1 MAHDGIRRWKN
12 NSDYEGVVKRGKYWK
27 SLNRTELTI
36 QLQVDMMKRSTARK
50 SETTNKGV
58 RRKRRG
64 SVSPNSRPSRTR
76 STEGMTGSC
85 DVCGGASWD
94 SDNIRGETICSDC
107 GYVAVENMIDPGAE
121 WVNHSNGDDRS
132 RVGAPSTLTLSD
144 KGLSTEIRRSDLT
157 SGGARKHGLS
167 GKSLRDWR
175 RRQRIDQRSKTRDS
189 RSRNL
194 ASAMQFIRDRGDLTP
209 QIEQES
215 ASLYRHSVE
224 RGLVTGRSIRGVS
237 AACVYIAAREAKV
250 PRKIEEIAKS
260 FDMESEVEVKELK
273 RTIRLVAR
281 HLGTHHITGP
291 EEYFEKFHSDLG
303 LPPHVLGQARD
314 LWEKVNESLIWQ
326 GKKPS
331 GIAGVVLY
339 WASQNSTSPRTQSEV
354 CKVSGISEV
363 TLRGLLKILN
373 QMIKN

>member
-1 MAHDGIRRWKN
+1 MLAM
-12 NSDYEGVVKRGKYWK
+12 
-27 SLNRTELTI
+27 TI
-36 QLQVDMMKRSTARK
+36 QLEVDMMKRSAAGK
-50 SETTNKGV
+50 SNVSNKSKSRDKRTVISTNA
-58 RRKRRG
+58 
-64 SVSPNSRPSRTR
+64 RPSRAR
-76 STEGMTGSC
+76 STESMAGSC
-85 DVCGGASWD
+85 EVCGETSWD
-94 SDNIRGETICSDC
+94 ADNIRGETICSNC
-107 GYVAVENMIDPGAE
+107 GYVASENMIDPGAE

-167 GKSLRDWR
+167 GKALRDWR

-194 ASAMQFIRDRGDLTP
+194 SVAMQFIRDRGDLPP
-209 QIEQES
+209 QIEQEA

-224 RGLVTGRSIRGVS
+224 RGLVTGRSIRGVT
-237 AACVYIAAREAKV
+237 AACVYIAAREAKI
-250 PRKIEEIAKS
+250 PRKIEDIGMA
-260 FDMESEVEVKELK
+260 FDMISDIEVKELK

-281 HLGTHHITGP
+281 NLGPHHITGP

-303 LPPHVLGQARD
+303 LPPEVLGGAREIWSQVKDD
-314 LWEKVNESLIWQ
+314 LSWQ

-331 GIAGVVLY
+331 GIAGVGLY
-339 WASQNSTSPRTQSEV
+339 YASQNSTSSRTQSEV
-354 CKVSGISEV
+354 CKVCGISEV

-373 QMIKN
+373 KMIIQ

>member
-1 MAHDGIRRWKN
+1 M
-12 NSDYEGVVKRGKYWK
+12 
-27 SLNRTELTI
+27 
-36 QLQVDMMKRSTARK
+36 
-50 SETTNKGV
+50 
-58 RRKRRG
+58 
-64 SVSPNSRPSRTR
+64 
-76 STEGMTGSC
+76 
-85 DVCGGASWD
+85 
-94 SDNIRGETICSDC
+94 
-107 GYVAVENMIDPGAE
+107 
-121 WVNHSNGDDRS
+121 
-132 RVGAPSTLTLSD
+132 
-144 KGLSTEIRRSDLT
+144 
-157 SGGARKHGLS
+157 S
-167 GKSLRDWR
+167 GKALRDWR

-194 ASAMQFIRDRGDLTP
+194 SSAMQYIRDRGDLTP
-209 QIEQES
+209 QIEQEA

-250 PRKIEEIAKS
+250 PRRIEDVAKA
-260 FDMESEVEVKELK
+260 FDMVSNVEIKELK

-281 HLGTHHITGP
+281 NLGTHHITGP

-303 LPPHVLGQARD
+303 LPPYVLGEARD
-314 LWEKVNESLIWQ
+314 LWNTVKDDLSWQ

-339 WASQNSTSPRTQSEV
+339 RASQNSTSPRTQSEV

-373 QMIKN
+373 QMVAQ

>member
-1 MAHDGIRRWKN
+1 MLAMI
-12 NSDYEGVVKRGKYWK
+12 
-27 SLNRTELTI
+27 I
-36 QLQVDMMKRSTARK
+36 QLEVDMMKSGTAVKSNISIKSTSSNQRTVI
-50 SETTNKGV
+50 STNA
-58 RRKRRG
+58 
-64 SVSPNSRPSRTR
+64 RPSRAR
-76 STEGMTGSC
+76 STENMAGSC
-85 DVCGGASWD
+85 EVCGETSWD
-94 SDNIRGETICSDC
+94 TDNIRGETICSNC
-107 GYVAVENMIDPGAE
+107 GFVASENMIDPGAE

-167 GKSLRDWR
+167 GKALRDWR

-194 ASAMQFIRDRGDLTP
+194 SVAMQFIRDRGDLPP
-209 QIEQES
+209 QIEQEA
-215 ASLYRHSVE
+215 ASLYRHSVA
-224 RGLVTGRSIRGVS
+224 RGLVTGRSIRGVT
-237 AACVYIAAREAKV
+237 AACVYIAAREAKI
-250 PRKIEEIAKS
+250 PRKIEDIGMA
-260 FDMESEVEVKELK
+260 FDMISDIEVKELK

-281 HLGTHHITGP
+281 NLGTHHITGP

-303 LPPHVLGQARD
+303 LPPEVLGGAREIWSQVKDD
-314 LWEKVNESLIWQ
+314 LSWQ

-339 WASQNSTSPRTQSEV
+339 YASQNSTSSRTQSEV

-373 QMIKN
+373 KMIIQ

>member
-1 MAHDGIRRWKN
+1 MMKKSTA
-12 NSDYEGVVKRGKYWK
+12 GKYGVNNE
-27 SLNRTELTI
+27 SLSSKKGRAI
-36 QLQVDMMKRSTARK
+36 ST
-50 SETTNKGV
+50 S
-58 RRKRRG
+58 
-64 SVSPNSRPSRTR
+64 SRPSRAR
-76 STEGMTGSC
+76 STEGMAGSC
-85 DVCGGASWD
+85 EVCGGVSWD
-94 SDNIRGETICSDC
+94 ADNIRGETVCSDC
-107 GYVAVENMIDPGAE
+107 GYVATENMIDPGAE

-167 GKSLRDWR
+167 GKALRDWR

-194 ASAMQFIRDRGDLTP
+194 SVAMQFIRDRGDLPP
-209 QIEQES
+209 QIEQEA

-224 RGLVTGRSIRGVS
+224 RGLVTGRSIRGVT
-237 AACVYIAAREAKV
+237 AACVYIAAREAKL
-250 PRKIEEIAKS
+250 PRKIEDIGES
-260 FDMESEVEVKELK
+260 FDMISDVEVKELK

-281 HLGTHHITGP
+281 NLGTHHITGP

-303 LPPHVLGQARD
+303 LPPEVLGGARD
-314 LWEKVNESLIWQ
+314 IWSRVKDDLSWQ

-331 GIAGVVLY
+331 GIAGVILY
-339 WASQNSTSPRTQSEV
+339 YASQNSTSSRTQSEV
-354 CKVSGISEV
+354 CSVSGISEV

-373 QMIKN
+373 RMIDPK

>member
-1 MAHDGIRRWKN
+1 M
-12 NSDYEGVVKRGKYWK
+12 
-27 SLNRTELTI
+27 TI
-36 QLQVDMMKRSTARK
+36 QLQVDKMERRTASRKNEPSSSSESKR
-50 SETTNKGV
+50 
-58 RRKRRG
+58 RRG
-64 SVSPNSRPSRTR
+64 SLSTGRRPSKSRG
-76 STEGMTGSC
+76 TEAISGSC
-85 DVCGGASWD
+85 EICGGISWD
-94 SDNIRGETICSDC
+94 SDDVRGETSCSDC
-107 GYVAVENMIDPGAE
+107 GFVASEKMIDPGAE
-121 WVNHSNGDDRS
+121 WVNHSDGNDRS

-167 GKSLRDWR
+167 GKALRDWR

-194 ASAMQFIRDRGDLTP
+194 ASAMQFIRDRGDLP
-209 QIEQES
+209 SQIEQEA
-215 ASLYRHSVE
+215 ASLYRNSVE

-237 AACVYIAAREAKV
+237 AACVYIAAREAKI
-250 PRKIEEIAKS
+250 PRKIEEIAES
-260 FDMESEVEVKELK
+260 FDMVSDVETKELK

-281 HLGTHHITGP
+281 NLGTHHITGP
-291 EEYFEKFHSDLG
+291 DEYFEKFHSDLG
-303 LPPHVLGQARD
+303 LPPMVLGKARD
-314 LWEKVNESLIWQ
+314 LWATVKEDLSWQ

-331 GIAGVVLY
+331 GIAGVILY

-373 QMIKN
+373 QMIES

>member
-1 MAHDGIRRWKN
+1 
-12 NSDYEGVVKRGKYWK
+12 
-27 SLNRTELTI
+27 
-36 QLQVDMMKRSTARK
+36 MMKRGTAREFKTSIK
-50 SETTNKGV
+50 SIGG
-58 RRKRRG
+58 KRGRG
-64 SVSPNSRPSRTR
+64 ISTSSRPSRVR
-76 STEGMTGSC
+76 STEAMTGSC
-85 DVCGGASWD
+85 EVCDGTSWD
-94 SDNIRGETICSDC
+94 DDSIRGETVCSDC
-107 GYVAVENMIDPGAE
+107 GYVAAENMIDPGAE

-132 RVGAPSTLTLSD
+132 RVGSPSTLTLSD

-167 GKSLRDWR
+167 GKALRDWR

-194 ASAMQFIRDRGDLTP
+194 SVAMQFIRDRGDLP
-209 QIEQES
+209 SQIEQEA

-224 RGLVTGRSIRGVS
+224 RGLVTGRSIRGVT
-237 AACVYIAAREAKV
+237 AACVYIAAREAKI
-250 PRKIEEIAKS
+250 PRKIEDVGEA
-260 FDMESEVEVKELK
+260 FDMVSDVEEKELK

-281 HLGTHHITGP
+281 NLGAHHITGP

-303 LPPHVLGQARD
+303 LPAMVLGETRD
-314 LWEKVNESLIWQ
+314 IWAKVGGNLSWQ

-331 GIAGVVLY
+331 GIAGVILY
-339 WASQNSTSPRTQSEV
+339 YASQKGTSTRTQSEV

-373 QMIKN
+373 QMIVE

>member
-1 MAHDGIRRWKN
+1 M
-12 NSDYEGVVKRGKYWK
+12 
-27 SLNRTELTI
+27 TI
-36 QLQVDMMKRSTARK
+36 QLRVDKMERRTASRASTSGRTSKSANRSTPVITGK
-50 SETTNKGV
+50 
-58 RRKRRG
+58 
-64 SVSPNSRPSRTR
+64 RPSRSR
-76 STEGMTGSC
+76 STEAMAGSC
-85 DVCGGASWD
+85 KICGGTSWD
-94 SDNIRGETICSDC
+94 ADDIRGETICADC
-107 GYVAVENMIDPGAE
+107 GYVASESMIDPGAE

-157 SGGARKHGLS
+157 SGGARRHGMS
-167 GKSLRDWR
+167 GKALREWR

-194 ASAMQFIRDRGDLTP
+194 SSAMQYIRDRGDLPP
-209 QIEQES
+209 QIEQEA

-237 AACVYIAAREAKV
+237 AACVYIAAREAKI
-250 PRKIEEIAKS
+250 PRRIEDVANA
-260 FDMESEVEVKELK
+260 FDMVSGVEVKELK

-281 HLGTHHITGP
+281 NLGTHHITGP

-303 LPPHVLGQARD
+303 LPPQVLGLARELWREIKDD
-314 LWEKVNESLIWQ
+314 LSWQ

-373 QMIKN
+373 QMILAE

>member
-1 MAHDGIRRWKN
+1 M
-12 NSDYEGVVKRGKYWK
+12 
-27 SLNRTELTI
+27 LTMTI
-36 QLQVDMMKRSTARK
+36 QLEVDMMKRSTARK
-50 SETTNKGV
+50 FDVTNKSRIGNKS
-58 RRKRRG
+58 R
-64 SVSPNSRPSRTR
+64 SISSNSRPSKARN
-76 STEGMTGSC
+76 TESVTGTC
-85 DVCGGASWD
+85 DICGGTSWD
-94 SDNIRGETICSDC
+94 SDNIRGETVCSDC
-107 GYVAVENMIDPGAE
+107 GYVAAENMIDPGAE

-194 ASAMQFIRDRGDLTP
+194 SVAMQFIRDRGDLPP
-209 QIEQES
+209 QIEQEA

-224 RGLVTGRSIRGVS
+224 RGLVTGRSIRGVT
-237 AACVYIAAREAKV
+237 AACVYIAAREAKI
-250 PRKIEEIAKS
+250 PRKIEDIGEA
-260 FDMESEVEVKELK
+260 FDMVSDVEVKELK

-281 HLGTHHITGP
+281 NLGTHHITGP

-303 LPPHVLGQARD
+303 LPPTVLGGAREIWAQVKDD
-314 LWEKVNESLIWQ
+314 LSWQ

-339 WASQNSTSPRTQSEV
+339 YASQNSTSPRTQSEV

-373 QMIKN
+373 QMIRQ